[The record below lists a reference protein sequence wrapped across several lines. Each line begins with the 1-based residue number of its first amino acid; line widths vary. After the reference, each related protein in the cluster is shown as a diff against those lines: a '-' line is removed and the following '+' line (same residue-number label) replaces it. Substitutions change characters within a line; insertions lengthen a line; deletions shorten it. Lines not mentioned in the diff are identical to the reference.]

1 MRHAKSSWDQPDLQD
16 FDRPL
21 NQRGKQDAPK
31 MGRFLSKVKVVP
43 DQIFSSP
50 AARAKATVLA
60 VTNEMG
66 LPEQVINWKS
76 DLYYGGP
83 EDYVKAIRDSKEN
96 SEIVMTVGHN
106 PMSEEFIDMLAGEIV
121 TTKIATAT
129 IACFETDA
137 ENWNEVGPENCRVL
151 WIKSPKNLED

>member
-1 MRHAKSSWDQPDLQD
+1 MRHAKSSWDQPGLRD

-43 DQIFSSP
+43 DQIFSST

-60 VTNEMG
+60 VSKEIGLTEKDIDWNE
-66 LPEQVINWKS
+66 

-83 EDYVKAIRDSKEN
+83 EDYVDAIRGSNKN
-96 SEIVMTVGHN
+96 TEIVMTVGHN

-137 ENWNEVGPENCRVL
+137 EDWKEVGPGNCRVL